1 MRRGDVTRGDGTW
14 VGLSL
19 DVPGRREPGLC
30 VFSAERRLLLAQQS
44 RTVLLAVVDEH
55 LQDVDFWRTDEYRF
69 FVPPLRAETSH
80 GDYWRSMLVEG
91 HPDG

>member
-1 MRRGDVTRGDGTW
+1 M
-14 VGLSL
+14 
-19 DVPGRREPGLC
+19 C
-30 VFSAERRLLLAQQS
+30 VFSAERRLLVAQQS

-55 LQDVDFWRTDEYRF
+55 LQDVDFWRTDEYRS

-91 HPDG
+91 HPDGYIDWFSSCTARCRATSRPRASMTP